1 MVGAVESCEGT
12 IGGPEGSEDMRNGQ
26 GRGRVQGREPGRGPG
41 GGPGLP
47 PGPVREQDRERARA
61 GGPVRAYAG
70 PHPRPRGVLAAFALA
85 GCGALLAAGCSP
97 PAGTGVRPGDAPAS
111 SAAGSAPPGAS
122 SSPSASASGPPAPPA
137 KGRVTVTGVVAQGLE
152 APWGVAPLPDGNL
165 LVASRDKGTIS
176 RVDVG
181 TGAVTPVGKVPGVAP
196 GGEGGLLGLAVSPS
210 FASDLMVYAYFTT
223 ESDNRIARLRY
234 DERRPAGDQLGA
246 PDTVFR
252 GIPKGLIHN
261 GGRIA
266 FGPDKMLY
274 AGTGETG
281 DTGLAQDKK
290 SLGGKILRMTPDG
303 EPVHG
308 NPEADSVVYSYGHRN
323 VQGLAWDKDK
333 RLWAA
338 EFGQSTW
345 DELNLIEPGANYGWP
360 EAEGKAGRPGM
371 RDPVAVWKT
380 DEASP
385 SGIAWAQGSV
395 WMAGLKGQRLWR
407 IPLAGTEPVAAPEA
421 FLTGE
426 YGRLRTVVALGGD
439 TLLLVT
445 SETDGRGSPETGD
458 DRILTLT
465 VG

>member
-1 MVGAVESCEGT
+1 MRY
-12 IGGPEGSEDMRNGQ
+12 GSS
-26 GRGRVQGREPGRGPG
+26 PGRAGSAG
-41 GGPGLP
+41 
-47 PGPVREQDRERARA
+47 A
-61 GGPVRAYAG
+61 GGR
-70 PHPRPRGVLAAFALA
+70 RRGMLAALALA
-85 GCGALLAAGCSP
+85 GCGALLAAGCAP
-97 PAGTGVRPGDAPAS
+97 EGAPGARPGDSPPGRA
-111 SAAGSAPPGAS
+111 AAGSGSPGPS
-122 SSPSASASGPPAPPA
+122 GGPSASPEATGPPA
-137 KGRVTVTGVVAQGLE
+137 KGTVTVTGEVAKGLE
-152 APWGVAPLPDGNL
+152 SPWGVAPLPGGDL

-176 RVDVG
+176 RVAAG
-181 TGAVTPVGKVPGVAP
+181 SGEVTQIGKVPGVAP
-196 GGEGGLLGLAVSPS
+196 GGEGGLMGLALSPA
-210 FASDLMVYAYFTT
+210 FASDRLVYVYFTT

-234 DERRPAGDQLGA
+234 DEQRPPGQQLGA

-281 DTGLAQDKK
+281 DKGLAQDKK

-303 EPVHG
+303 DPVHG

-338 EFGQSTW
+338 EFGQNTW
-345 DELNLIEPGANYGWP
+345 DELNLIEPGADYGWP
-360 EAEGKAGRPGM
+360 EAEGKAGRPGF

-385 SGIAWAQGSV
+385 SGIAWAEGSL

-407 IPLAGTEPVAAPEA
+407 IPLAGAQLAAEPEA

-426 YGRLRTVVALGGD
+426 YGRLRTVVPLGGD
-439 TLLLVT
+439 RMLLVT
-445 SETDGRGSPETGD
+445 SETDGRGSPEAGD

-465 VG
+465 VR

>member
-1 MVGAVESCEGT
+1 MRYGQVGYE
-12 IGGPEGSEDMRNGQ
+12 
-26 GRGRVQGREPGRGPG
+26 GRGALPGARDAGRGARDAG
-41 GGPGLP
+41 RGAP
-47 PGPVREQDRERARA
+47 PGAGAR
-61 GGPVRAYAG
+61 R
-70 PHPRPRGVLAAFALA
+70 RGVLAAVALA

-97 PAGTGVRPGDAPAS
+97 PAGGGGARPD
-111 SAAGSAPPGAS
+111 GSPPGAVAGGS
-122 SSPSASASGPPAPPA
+122 GSPGPSGTPSGPPAASAPPA
-137 KGRVTVTGVVAQGLE
+137 RGAVTVTGEVAKGLE
-152 APWGVAPLPDGNL
+152 SPWGVVPLPGGDL

-176 RVDVG
+176 RIAVG
-181 TGAVTPVGKVPGVAP
+181 SGAVTQIGRVPGVAP
-196 GGEGGLLGLAVSPS
+196 GGEGGLMGLALSPA
-210 FASDLMVYAYFTT
+210 FASDRLVYAYFTT

-234 DERRPAGDQLGA
+234 DEQRPPGQQLGA

-266 FGPDKMLY
+266 FGPDRMLY

-281 DTGLAQDKK
+281 ETGLAQDKA

-308 NPEADSVVYSYGHRN
+308 NPEPDSVVYSYGHRN

-338 EFGQSTW
+338 EFGQNTW

-360 EAEGKAGRPGM
+360 EAEGKAGRPGF

-395 WMAGLKGQRLWR
+395 WMAGLKGKRLWR
-407 IPLAGTEPVAAPEA
+407 IPLSGTGPVAEPEA
-421 FLTGE
+421 FLEGK
-426 YGRLRTVVALGGD
+426 YGRLRSVVALGGD
-439 TLLLVT
+439 RVLLVT
-445 SETDGRGSPETGD
+445 SETDGRGSPEAGD

-465 VG
+465 VR

>member
-1 MVGAVESCEGT
+1 MLA
-12 IGGPEGSEDMRNGQ
+12 GGR
-26 GRGRVQGREPGRGPG
+26 PG
-41 GGPGLP
+41 GGAGQRSPGT
-47 PGPVREQDRERARA
+47 A
-61 GGPVRAYAG
+61 
-70 PHPRPRGVLAAFALA
+70 
-85 GCGALLAAGCSP
+85 
-97 PAGTGVRPGDAPAS
+97 
-111 SAAGSAPPGAS
+111 AAGSASGSGSAGPSGR
-122 SSPSASASGPPAPPA
+122 PSASAEATGPPA
-137 KGRVTVTGVVAQGLE
+137 KGAVTVTGEVAKGLE
-152 APWGVAPLPDGNL
+152 SPWGVAPLPGGDL

-176 RVDVG
+176 RVAAGSG
-181 TGAVTPVGKVPGVAP
+181 TVTRIGEVPGVAS
-196 GGEGGLLGLAVSPS
+196 GGEGGLMGLALSPS
-210 FASDLMVYAYFTT
+210 FASDRLVYVYFTT

-234 DERRPAGDQLGA
+234 DEQRPAGQQLGA

-252 GIPKGLIHN
+252 GIPKGLVHN

-303 EPVHG
+303 DPVHG

-338 EFGQSTW
+338 EFGQNTW

-360 EAEGKAGRPGM
+360 EAEGKAGKPGM

-385 SGIAWAQGSV
+385 SGIAWAEGSI
-395 WMAGLKGQRLWR
+395 WMAGLRGNRLWR
-407 IPLAGTEPVAAPEA
+407 IPLAGTAPVAAPEA
-421 FLTGE
+421 FLERE

-439 TLLLVT
+439 RLLLVT
-445 SETDGRGSPETGD
+445 SETDGRGSPKAGD

-465 VG
+465 VR

>member
-1 MVGAVESCEGT
+1 MRYGQDRRGYEGY
-12 IGGPEGSEDMRNGQ
+12 GGP
-26 GRGRVQGREPGRGPG
+26 
-41 GGPGLP
+41 
-47 PGPVREQDRERARA
+47 RARS
-61 GGPVRAYAG
+61 
-70 PHPRPRGVLAAFALA
+70 RGVLAAFALA
-85 GCGALLAAGCSP
+85 GCGALLAAGCA
-97 PAGTGVRPGDAPAS
+97 PAGSPAAKPGTS
-111 SAAGSAPPGAS
+111 PPGAPPAAS
-122 SSPSASASGPPAPPA
+122 GSGPGGSPSGSPEAAPPA
-137 KGRVTVTGVVAQGLE
+137 KGSVTVAGEVAKGLE
-152 APWGVAPLPDGNL
+152 SPWGVAPLPDGDL

-176 RVDVG
+176 RVALATG
-181 TGAVTPVGKVPGVAP
+181 TVTQIGKVPGVAP
-196 GGEGGLLGLAVSPS
+196 GGEGGLLGLALSPS
-210 FASDLMVYAYFTT
+210 YASDRMVYAYFTT
-223 ESDNRIARLRY
+223 ESDNRIARMRY
-234 DERRPAGDQLGA
+234 DEQRDPGQQLGA

-303 EPVHG
+303 QPVHG

-338 EFGQSTW
+338 EFGQNTW

-360 EAEGKAGRPGM
+360 EAEGKAGKPGL

-395 WMAGLKGQRLWR
+395 WMAGLKGERLWR
-407 IPLAGTEPVAAPEA
+407 IPLAGAHPVAEPEA
-421 FLTGE
+421 FLTGK
-426 YGRLRTVVALGGD
+426 YGRLRTVIALGGD
-439 TLLLVT
+439 RLLLVT
-445 SETDGRGSPETGD
+445 SETDGRGSPEAGD

-465 VG
+465 VR